1 MIAPTLLRA
10 GPRVGGLAVAGRRLV
25 VAKPR
30 LFHASAAARNGMGDT
45 AITEAS
51 SFFGKP
57 AEDHAEIVSLRA
69 FCNGFK
75 PLIVAHSRDG
85 IAGNAAPVLAG
96 PVVAAPLPD
105 RPLLTLSCRE
115 GGGGDAA
122 LPAAVAQWLQETRR
136 SEGAEGG
143 DVDGVTALSLRE
155 LLADAAAELRA
166 QYQEAAALL
175 PPLTLKSG
183 GADEGATEEGHRAAA
198 LRLLV
203 GARMLETLHASIIS
217 AAQADA
223 TAAAAGAVTD
233 AGDDGGGD
241 GGGEGYS
248 ATAVVAAAG
257 GDVLVPLD
265 VFELVVRLAL
275 ARSLESR
282 FALQAALVSGSFAPL
297 MELVQ
302 TAADAGDDR
311 AVAAAAAAI
320 ERGTGGEGR
329 YALDEAGTTAVL
341 RGAVAPMCAA
351 FEEAYLGQVEG
362 AARWSSWKRRRQL
375 RKVFRRHDYEVKIPE
390 KLRCI
395 WSFGLKS
402 GAPDVEEEEEGEEDE
417 NAKYRAIDFTPE
429 PGTHMDLAQL
439 RAAQLLEWPE
449 LDNHWAV
456 VGDSYFKVRRG
467 VYEQTRLN
475 RKSTLY
481 GIILLTITGIGDW
494 ATLLL

>member
-1 MIAPTLLRA
+1 MLRA
-10 GPRVGGLAVAGRRLV
+10 GSGVGGLAAAGRRLV
-25 VAKPR
+25 VARPR
-30 LFHASAAARNGMGDT
+30 LFHASVAARNGMGDT

-51 SFFGKP
+51 PFFGKP

-96 PVVAAPLPD
+96 PVAAAPLPD
-105 RPLLTLSCRE
+105 RPLLTLSGRE

-136 SEGAEGG
+136 SEGGE
-143 DVDGVTALSLRE
+143 VDGVTALSLRE

-223 TAAAAGAVTD
+223 AAAAAGAVTD
-233 AGDDGGGD
+233 AGDDGGGE
-241 GGGEGYS
+241 GGS

-302 TAADAGDDR
+302 AAADAGDDR

-449 LDNHWAV
+449 FDNHWAV
-456 VGDSYFKVRRG
+456 VGESYFKVRRD

-494 ATLLL
+494 ATAIL